1 MRRENWEEKKER
13 KRLSKPS
20 CGYAADT
27 CRHGREQLQSEFQQH
42 QEKPSSE
49 LVRPYTPPKHDY
61 FPHILAHELHML
73 NIF

>member
-27 CRHGREQLQSEFQQH
+27 CHHGREQLQSEFQQH

-49 LVRPYTPPKHDY
+49 LVRGRIRRPNMIISSHTST
-61 FPHILAHELHML
+61 
-73 NIF
+73 